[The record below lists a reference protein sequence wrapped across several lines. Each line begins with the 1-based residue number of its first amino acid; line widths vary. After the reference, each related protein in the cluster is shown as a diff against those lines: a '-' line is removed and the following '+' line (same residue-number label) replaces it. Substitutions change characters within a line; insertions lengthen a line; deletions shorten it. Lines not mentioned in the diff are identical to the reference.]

1 MLSTL
6 SRRLPDVLAR
16 DDEGAVLLQA
26 IPSEGRLPEFDL
38 DDLDD
43 LVAGRGPRA
52 ASRLRGSRYDRW
64 RANRPS
70 LARTGASALTLTDL
84 ADLTRSAKCV
94 RCGHRGQF
102 C

>member
-1 MLSTL
+1 MRAVNDRLEVREP
-6 SRRLPDVLAR
+6 RRRA
-16 DDEGAVLLQA
+16 ALL
-26 IPSEGRLPEFDL
+26 PSEGRLPEFDLDDL

-70 LARTGASALTLTDL
+70 LARTGAGALTLTDL
-84 ADLTRSAKCV
+84 ADLTPSAKRV